1 MGKRLMTDILIAG
14 SAVTGL
20 IMAAQFAK
28 SLFPFMLMLSLI
40 NLATAVFLAVVVR
53 PLLQGRV
60 EPPHFWTHASLLGL
74 LGGWAGAFWIEY
86 LSITRLPSALAG
98 ALTWSLA
105 ALVYAADLLLARRP
119 GPRR

>member
-1 MGKRLMTDILIAG
+1 MAG

-20 IMAAQFAK
+20 IMAAQFLR
-28 SLFPFMLMLSLI
+28 SRFPFMLMLALI

-53 PLLQGRV
+53 PLLRGRV
-60 EPPHFWTHASLLGL
+60 EPPNFWTHASMLGL

-86 LSITRLPSALAG
+86 LTITRLPSALAG

-105 ALVYAADLLLARRP
+105 ALVYAGDLLISKRTGR
-119 GPRR
+119 GS